1 MSGQIVLD
9 EVAGQKTQGAACV
22 ATAKW
27 TAVVDDVLVPM
38 PRRTVPVSVLAAQ
51 AGVPDSA
58 VLVRDHNSP
67 NDYVLPDGGEVDLAD
82 GNVFYRLD
90 RCDAQPRGECR
101 DKPKLAFALDD
112 KFEVTTRPDQTGR
125 SLRELFAVPLHA
137 QVFRDTEGPDDEE
150 IVVAAAVRFADGPVF
165 YTRHV
170 QTELK
175 ITVNHRPFTEHD
187 GVKREMTGLEIA
199 TLAYPENP
207 ANTRVFFL
215 SDGNREVPLTE
226 TVHIKGCEEFEVVR
240 KEVTGG
246 FERSRL
252 DRELDILRDG
262 GLVVTLVESPGAV
275 VYHDMNTGGNAPVKT
290 TDVLVPVPG
299 AYPGQMIDWAYL
311 PENSPLFGRVKGQ
324 PQDHRITA
332 LGRVWRQVSYHPHN
346 GGGAPAWNP
355 TVHGFHT
362 YFGEVLSWLK
372 NV

>member
-82 GNVFYRLD
+82 GNVFYRID
-90 RCDAQPRGECR
+90 RCDAQPREECR

-175 ITVNHRPFTEHD
+175 ITVNHRPFAEHD

-215 SDGNREVPLTE
+215 SDGNREVSLTE

-262 GLVVTLVESPGAV
+262 GLMVTLVESPGAV